1 MRTVTVTGRGTARE
15 VPDTVVVRVASSHRA
30 AGVAEAL
37 AGADSAATEI
47 VAVGREHTEAS
58 RIGSTNLNVWPAYD
72 NEGRPSGFEARH
84 SLSITCTDIASA
96 GDLLAALAT
105 KVGDRLQVEGFGL
118 EVSDTARA
126 LDSARSGAYADA
138 RVLVA
143 KAAAGAEFAVTQ
155 LFFRASD
162 YADLVE
168 RVRALGCDIPIL
180 PGIMPITNLRQVARM
195 AELSG
200 AELPDE
206 MVARFDGVTEP
217 ADVRRVGVQIA
228 TELCQKVL
236 ELGAPGLHFY
246 TLNRSRA
253 TLEIFEAL
261 RITA

>member
-30 AGVAEAL
+30 SSVAEAL

-47 VAVGREHTEAS
+47 IAVGREHTEAS

-72 NEGRPSGFEARH
+72 NEGKPSGFEARH

-138 RVLVA
+138 VA
-143 KAAAGAEFAVTQ
+143 RAGHLAELAGA
-155 LFFRASD
+155 R
-162 YADLVE
+162 
-168 RVRALGCDIPIL
+168 LGEV
-180 PGIMPITNLRQVARM
+180 QAM
-195 AELSG
+195 AEGGVAGPIGVAEGGMARDMMKSVAIEPGESTIAATVTVTFELS
-200 AELPDE
+200 
-206 MVARFDGVTEP
+206 
-217 ADVRRVGVQIA
+217 
-228 TELCQKVL
+228 
-236 ELGAPGLHFY
+236 
-246 TLNRSRA
+246 
-253 TLEIFEAL
+253 
-261 RITA
+261 